1 MADGITKKEG
11 FAMYEHLILLHSD
24 YSEGK
29 RIAFHQVHKSVLGLK
44 DFKELTDKLKAFYPE
59 LSFGFHH
66 VKTDAKTW
74 ESVVEYDKFF
84 QEVFP
89 VNKFETFTRFL
100 ADEDEITSFDIAN
113 LITSKLECTHLK
125 LQKLL
130 YFFYVSYVKK
140 YAEAPFKEKLVAW
153 QHGPVVE
160 EVYDMYKKY
169 GRSSINEPAEDNDVL
184 IYKDDEFKLSVYSR
198 FLQTSSCGKYL
209 DVLDETLDKYES
221 YNAWSLVNLTHQ
233 PGTPWDIVT
242 EGGRRLNKI
251 IDEDLIKEF
260 TMKH

>member
-1 MADGITKKEG
+1 M
-11 FAMYEHLILLHSD
+11 FEHFILLHSD

-29 RIAFHQVHKSVLGLK
+29 RIAFHQMHTSVHGLK
-44 DFKELTDKLKAFYPE
+44 EFKKLVDELKSFFPE

-84 QEVFP
+84 EDVFP
-89 VNKFETFTRFL
+89 VNKFESFTRFL

-113 LITSKLECTHLK
+113 LIISKMECTHLK

-140 YAEAPFKEKLVAW
+140 YSEAPFKEKLVAW

-160 EVYDMYKKY
+160 EVYDSYKKY
-169 GRSSINEPAEDNDVL
+169 GSSSIDGPTEDDDVL
-184 IYKDDEFKLSVYSR
+184 ILKDDEFKLSVYSR
-198 FLQTSSCGKYL
+198 FMQTSSFGKYL
-209 DVLDETLDKYES
+209 DVLDETLDKYGR
-221 YNAWSLVNLTHQ
+221 YTAWSLVNLTHQ
-233 PGTPWDIVT
+233 SGTPWDRVT
-242 EGGRRLNKI
+242 EGGKRLKKVI
-251 IDEDLIKEF
+251 GDDLIKEYA
-260 TMKH
+260 MKH